1 MKKCRGNNGKRI
13 WKKKAKKTDFGNF
26 YRTPE
31 EEFEAM
37 RWCLKNNI
45 VVAPLA
51 AEKGKTNPQYFILIL

>member
-1 MKKCRGNNGKRI
+1 MGSGFGKS
-13 WKKKAKKTDFGNF
+13 KAKKTDFGNY
-26 YRTPE
+26 YRTP

-51 AEKGKTNPQYFILIL
+51 AEKVKNKPSILLY